1 MLTARPARRGHTDD
15 ALHGTIRPLPGHPVA
30 QSDSPVLPLATLVPV
45 HHDRAAR
52 EYARTL
58 LTGPHCCATTSF
70 DHASPTSHRAQR
82 ECPAT
87 QIARHGCRQ
96 HAWAVRAHRDT
107 VILTQHNTSFQG
119 HQFLARCV
127 PHGQPGMPPGMS
139 HARALCTRVAQPWR
153 AWSWR
158 VRRQQWRRTVAPS
171 ELGRADR
178 ALFRSRTKNTF
189 VFRIG
194 LGVNFTIYGFYS
206 FDFCETVQWL
216 HCEITFPA

>member
-1 MLTARPARRGHTDD
+1 MLGVNEAALSPLDGYVITRAKFVAIQTHLYLLDLSSSHPYQPLVLISTAQC
-15 ALHGTIRPLPGHPVA
+15 VA
-30 QSDSPVLPLATLVPV
+30 GLRSKRTSANV
-45 HHDRAAR
+45 
-52 EYARTL
+52 RTL
-58 LTGPHCCATTSF
+58 SLGSP
-70 DHASPTSHRAQR
+70 SPTSHRAQR

-87 QIARHGCRQ
+87 QIAWHGCRQ

-178 ALFRSRTKNTF
+178 ALRVHVTALRNVTAS
-189 VFRIG
+189 V
-194 LGVNFTIYGFYS
+194 
-206 FDFCETVQWL
+206 
-216 HCEITFPA
+216 

>member
-1 MLTARPARRGHTDD
+1 MIVLCRMATA
-15 ALHGTIRPLPGHPVA
+15 VA
-30 QSDSPVLPLATLVPV
+30 DWA
-45 HHDRAAR
+45 HARAAR

-119 HQFLARCV
+119 HQLVARCV

-178 ALFRSRTKNTF
+178 ALFRSRTYSPQGEC
-189 VFRIG
+189 IG
-194 LGVNFTIYGFYS
+194 LGANLKQI
-206 FDFCETVQWL
+206 DKRP
-216 HCEITFPA
+216 I

>member
-1 MLTARPARRGHTDD
+1 MIVLCRMATA
-15 ALHGTIRPLPGHPVA
+15 VA
-30 QSDSPVLPLATLVPV
+30 DWA
-45 HHDRAAR
+45 HARAAR

-119 HQFLARCV
+119 HQFLATRC
-127 PHGQPGMPPGMS
+127 PTWATRNATWHES
-139 HARALCTRVAQPWR
+139 CARAVHLGGSAMASMVM
-153 AWSWR
+153 
-158 VRRQQWRRTVAPS
+158 APR
-171 ELGRADR
+171 GG
-178 ALFRSRTKNTF
+178 RSRRPSSAGRTEHFSVHAQRAENATAS
-189 VFRIG
+189 V
-194 LGVNFTIYGFYS
+194 
-206 FDFCETVQWL
+206 
-216 HCEITFPA
+216 

>member
-1 MLTARPARRGHTDD
+1 MIVLCRMATA
-15 ALHGTIRPLPGHPVA
+15 VA
-30 QSDSPVLPLATLVPV
+30 DWA
-45 HHDRAAR
+45 HARAAR

-87 QIARHGCRQ
+87 QIARHRCRQ
-96 HAWAVRAHRDT
+96 HAQLGSTCSQGYST
-107 VILTQHNTSFQG
+107 VILTQHTTSFQG
-119 HQFLARCV
+119 HQLVARCV

-178 ALFRSRTKNTF
+178 APRSFHTVIPFGSN
-189 VFRIG
+189 IC
-194 LGVNFTIYGFYS
+194 LGVKWPLS
-206 FDFCETVQWL
+206 R
-216 HCEITFPA
+216 

>member
-1 MLTARPARRGHTDD
+1 MIVLCRMATA
-15 ALHGTIRPLPGHPVA
+15 VA
-30 QSDSPVLPLATLVPV
+30 DWA
-45 HHDRAAR
+45 HARAAR

-178 ALFRSRTKNTF
+178 ALFRSRTYSPQGE
-189 VFRIG
+189 RIG
-194 LGVNFTIYGFYS
+194 LGVLTIHITKLHTQVLALSAQAGRCPGFS
-206 FDFCETVQWL
+206 PIFSR
-216 HCEITFPA
+216 

>member
-1 MLTARPARRGHTDD
+1 MIVLCRMATA
-15 ALHGTIRPLPGHPVA
+15 VA
-30 QSDSPVLPLATLVPV
+30 DWA
-45 HHDRAAR
+45 HARAAR

-119 HQFLARCV
+119 HQFLATRC
-127 PHGQPGMPPGMS
+127 PTWATRNATWHES
-139 HARALCTRVAQPWR
+139 CARAVHSGGSAMASMVMARPPTAVA
-153 AWSWR
+153 AD
-158 VRRQQWRRTVAPS
+158 
-171 ELGRADR
+171 GRAVR
-178 ALFRSRTKNTF
+178 ARQGGPSTSPFTHSVPKTQPHLFR
-189 VFRIG
+189 
-194 LGVNFTIYGFYS
+194 GF
-206 FDFCETVQWL
+206 
-216 HCEITFPA
+216 I

>member
-1 MLTARPARRGHTDD
+1 MIVLCRMATA
-15 ALHGTIRPLPGHPVA
+15 VA
-30 QSDSPVLPLATLVPV
+30 DWA
-45 HHDRAAR
+45 HARAAR

-119 HQFLARCV
+119 HQLVARCV

-158 VRRQQWRRTVAPS
+158 HAADGRAVRARQGGPSTFLFMS
-171 ELGRADR
+171 ELHKCGVHR
-178 ALFRSRTKNTF
+178 FR
-189 VFRIG
+189 G
-194 LGVNFTIYGFYS
+194 
-206 FDFCETVQWL
+206 
-216 HCEITFPA
+216 

>member
-1 MLTARPARRGHTDD
+1 MIILCRMATA
-15 ALHGTIRPLPGHPVA
+15 VA
-30 QSDSPVLPLATLVPV
+30 DWA
-45 HHDRAAR
+45 HARAAR

-119 HQFLARCV
+119 HQFLAKSV
-127 PHGQPGMPPGMS
+127 PHGQPGM
-139 HARALCTRVAQPWR
+139 RWQPI
-153 AWSWR
+153 
-158 VRRQQWRRTVAPS
+158 VAPTYKAPSS
-171 ELGRADR
+171 ELGYSDPLYNGTGMTIDNETRAHVGHIPYDEVPGCTR
-178 ALFRSRTKNTF
+178 
-189 VFRIG
+189 
-194 LGVNFTIYGFYS
+194 
-206 FDFCETVQWL
+206 
-216 HCEITFPA
+216 

>member
-1 MLTARPARRGHTDD
+1 MATA
-15 ALHGTIRPLPGHPVA
+15 VA
-30 QSDSPVLPLATLVPV
+30 DWA
-45 HHDRAAR
+45 HARAAR

-119 HQFLARCV
+119 HQLVARYV
-127 PHGQPGMPPGMS
+127 PHGQPGMPPGMNES
-139 HARALCTRVAQPWR
+139 CARAVHSGGSAMASMVMARPPTAVA
-153 AWSWR
+153 AD
-158 VRRQQWRRTVAPS
+158 
-171 ELGRADR
+171 GRAVR
-178 ALFRSRTKNTF
+178 ARQGGPSTSPFMSLGTKK
-189 VFRIG
+189 
-194 LGVNFTIYGFYS
+194 
-206 FDFCETVQWL
+206 
-216 HCEITFPA
+216 

>member
-1 MLTARPARRGHTDD
+1 MIVLCRMATPTA
-15 ALHGTIRPLPGHPVA
+15 VA
-30 QSDSPVLPLATLVPV
+30 DWA
-45 HHDRAAR
+45 HARAAR

-139 HARALCTRVAQPWR
+139 HARALCTRVGLSHGEHGHGA
-153 AWSWR
+153 S
-158 VRRQQWRRTVAPS
+158 
-171 ELGRADR
+171 ADSSGGG
-178 ALFRSRTKNTF
+178 RSRRPSSAGRT
-189 VFRIG
+189 
-194 LGVNFTIYGFYS
+194 
-206 FDFCETVQWL
+206 E
-216 HCEITFPA
+216 HFPVHARTSPRGSASV